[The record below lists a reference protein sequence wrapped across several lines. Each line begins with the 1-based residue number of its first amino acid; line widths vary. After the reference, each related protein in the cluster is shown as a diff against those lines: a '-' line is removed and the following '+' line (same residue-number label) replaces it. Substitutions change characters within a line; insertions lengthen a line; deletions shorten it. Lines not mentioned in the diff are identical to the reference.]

1 MPEDHKPTVV
11 NLRSGVAAGASGGFF
26 DLRPVRLPVV
36 DLTWLDQASRVAQ
49 LLTQNVGVAGVPVG
63 LGQDMDHHVEK
74 LDLRLWPPRDM
85 AAGIDRKRLDRR
97 VGVLPRPPVTI
108 DDVSA

>member
-1 MPEDHKPTVV
+1 MV
-11 NLRSGVAAGASGGFF
+11 NLGSGVAAGKSGGFF
-26 DLRPVRLPVV
+26 DFRPVRLPVV
-36 DLTWLDQASRVAQ
+36 DLMWLGEASRIAQ

-63 LGQDMDHHVEK
+63 LSQDMDHHVEK

-85 AAGIDRKRLDRR
+85 AAGIDRKRLDRC
-97 VGVLPRPPVTI
+97 VGVLPRPPVTT